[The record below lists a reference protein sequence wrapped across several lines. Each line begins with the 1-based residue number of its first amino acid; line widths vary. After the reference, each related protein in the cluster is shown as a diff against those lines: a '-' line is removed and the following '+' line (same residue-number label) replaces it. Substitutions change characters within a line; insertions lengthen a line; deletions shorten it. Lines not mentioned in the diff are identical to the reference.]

1 MVKAARELKQTHKGL
16 FKRQSRSSV
25 PSLCIED
32 MISQYLVMLA
42 LLPPYLVLAANS
54 TNTTSMGCHLQIPN
68 HVKDH
73 LEAEGEPLQIR
84 IIMEILQIRDVP
96 DRGGSFGVDFR

>member
-1 MVKAARELKQTHKGL
+1 MQV
-16 FKRQSRSSV
+16 RQNS
-25 PSLCIED
+25 EAD
-32 MISQYLVMLA
+32 MIPQFRTLLA
-42 LLPPYLVLAANS
+42 LLLPYFVLAAS
-54 TNTTSMGCHLQIPN
+54 TTNTTFMGCHLKIPN

-96 DRGGSFGVDFR
+96 DRGGSFGVDLR